1 MDPADPHRSPAGKL
15 RKGLT
20 ELTGILNNLNTGEGM
35 QFNLVDAEAVI
46 AQMRVV
52 VSRMRG
58 AT

>member
-20 ELTGILNNLNTGEGM
+20 ELTGILNNLNT
-35 QFNLVDAEAVI
+35 VI